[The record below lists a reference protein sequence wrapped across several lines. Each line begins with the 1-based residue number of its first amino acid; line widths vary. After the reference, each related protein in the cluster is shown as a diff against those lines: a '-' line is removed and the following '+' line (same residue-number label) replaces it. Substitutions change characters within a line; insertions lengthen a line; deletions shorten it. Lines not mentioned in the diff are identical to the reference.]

1 MNAEAAKK
9 IADEALTTLTDA
21 LAQGKSATLKQYL
34 AMMSRFHHY
43 SFRNI
48 CLIAMQRPEATQVAG
63 FTTWKQMGRF
73 VKGGEKGIVIV
84 APMLIKPKDSQQ
96 AESAPSTTQ
105 DEDGKPVMRFRGVYV
120 FDIAQ
125 TDGEP
130 LPELSRI
137 GGDPG
142 DALQR
147 LQEAIRSRGIKLD
160 HEDLPPGCDGVS
172 RGGHISIRPGMPPA
186 EEFSVTVHEL
196 AHELLHRQDTD
207 APESQPRP
215 SKTVRETQAEAVA
228 YVVCSAI
235 GLEVGDASRDYI
247 QLYNGDAK
255 TLIASMEAVQT
266 TASRIIDAITPQ
278 EREHQGHE
286 VAA

>member
-1 MNAEAAKK
+1 MNVEAAKK
-9 IADEALTTLTDA
+9 IADQALTTLTDA
-21 LAQGKSATLKQYL
+21 LAQGKSATLTQYL
-34 AMMSRFHHY
+34 AMMARFHRY

-84 APMLIKPKDSQQ
+84 APMVIKPKEAQQ
-96 AESAPSTTQ
+96 AESAPSSTL
-105 DEDGKPVMRFRGVYV
+105 DEDGKPIMRFRGVYV

-130 LPELSRI
+130 LPALSRI

-196 AHELLHRQDTD
+196 AHELLHRQDAD

-255 TLIASMEAVQT
+255 TLIASMEAVQIA
-266 TASRIIDAITPQ
+266 ASKIIDAITPQ
-278 EREHQGHE
+278 AEERE
-286 VAA
+286 AAA

>member
-1 MNAEAAKK
+1 MNVEAAKK
-9 IADEALTTLTDA
+9 IADQALTTLTDA
-21 LAQGKSATLKQYL
+21 LAQGKSATLTQYL
-34 AMMSRFHHY
+34 AMMARFHRY

-84 APMLIKPKDSQQ
+84 APMVIKPKEAQQ
-96 AESAPSTTQ
+96 AESAPSSTL
-105 DEDGKPVMRFRGVYV
+105 DEDGKPIMRFRGVYV

-130 LPELSRI
+130 LPALSRI

-196 AHELLHRQDTD
+196 AHELLHRQDAD

-266 TASRIIDAITPQ
+266 AASKIIDAITPQ
-278 EREHQGHE
+278 AEER
-286 VAA
+286 VAAA